1 MRERWHGLFWGLLLI
16 VLGISF
22 YLSMQ
27 GWGGWWQFFLIG
39 LGVIFLVESRVRG
52 GTGRIIAGLVLIAV
66 GAVLLTG
73 WGDWWPLIL
82 IVAGLAIIFNS
93 WRRR

>member
-22 YLSMQ
+22 YLSML
-27 GWGGWWQFFLIG
+27 GWGSWWQFFLIG
-39 LGVIFLVESRVRG
+39 LGVIFLIE
-52 GTGRIIAGLVLIAV
+52 GRIRGPGRIFLGLVLIAV
-66 GAVLLTG
+66 SVALLTG
-73 WGDWWPLIL
+73 LGNWWPLIL
-82 IVAGLAIIFNS
+82 IVAGLAVIFNS